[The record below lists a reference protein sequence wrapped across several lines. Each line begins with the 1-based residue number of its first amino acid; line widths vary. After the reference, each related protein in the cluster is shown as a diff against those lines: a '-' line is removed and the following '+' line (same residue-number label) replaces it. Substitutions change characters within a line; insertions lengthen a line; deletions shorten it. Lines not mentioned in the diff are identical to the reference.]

1 MASDLSDGRIEL
13 GGGLILDAAL
23 TEATLLHVTAGEA
36 KPLVHNGVHRSY
48 LLPKM
53 TLNGRVF
60 RPSVF
65 FTDGKITLVQLTW
78 ADPEIQGGSPW
89 ENFSWERERSIEK
102 ADALWLADTLG
113 GDAARTPTHTFDWG
127 SIWSGLDEREGFS
140 SIVLRYEH
148 R

>member
-1 MASDLSDGRIEL
+1 MASSLSDGRIEL
-13 GGGLILDAAL
+13 NGGLTLDVAL
-23 TEATLLHVTAGEA
+23 TEATLLDAMAGEA

-48 LLPKM
+48 LLPKT

-65 FTDGKITLVQLTW
+65 FTDGRIRSVQLTW

-89 ENFSWERERSIEK
+89 ENFSWERERSIAT
-102 ADALWLADTLG
+102 ADAMWLADTLG
-113 GDAARTPTHTFDWG
+113 GDAARTATYSFDWG
-127 SIWSGLDEREGFS
+127 TIWSGLDERGGFS
-140 SIVLRYEH
+140 SIVVRYDQ